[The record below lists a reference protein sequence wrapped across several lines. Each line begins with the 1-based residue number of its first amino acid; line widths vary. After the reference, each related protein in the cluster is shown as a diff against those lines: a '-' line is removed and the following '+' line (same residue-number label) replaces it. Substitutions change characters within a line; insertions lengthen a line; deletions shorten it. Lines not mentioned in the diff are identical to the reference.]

1 MRVSTRRPIYAI
13 VCARTGDELAARY
26 RDHSHAEERCHEVRY
41 WHPAA
46 EVVEAPPRLPRRG
59 GR

>member
-1 MRVSTRRPIYAI
+1 MKRRPMYAI
-13 VCARTGDELAARY
+13 IDARTGDELDA
-26 RDHSHAEERCHEVRY
+26 RY

-46 EVVEAPPRLPRRG
+46 QVVEAPPRLPRRG